1 MRLSLELGM
10 EEKVLPLPT
19 WNTLTP
25 VPAQSD
31 IGAERNALGK
41 VNNSRFLGCILSQSE
56 SS

>member
-1 MRLSLELGM
+1 MRLSLELGI

-41 VNNSRFLGCILSQSE
+41 QLAIFGMHFE
-56 SS
+56 SV

>member
-41 VNNSRFLGCILSQSE
+41 QLAIFWMHFE
-56 SS
+56 SV

>member
-31 IGAERNALGK
+31 IGAERHALGK
-41 VNNSRFLGCILSQSE
+41 CKQLAIFWMHFE
-56 SS
+56 SV

>member
-1 MRLSLELGM
+1 MRLSLELGI

-19 WNTLTP
+19 WKTLTP

-41 VNNSRFLGCILSQSE
+41 QLAIFGMHFE
-56 SS
+56 SV